1 MLYSRV
7 VESLHERRSEN
18 AVEPRMNTCMNT
30 YTPPDPTMVE
40 DKPEALD
47 YWARTLETTPEK
59 LKEAVRKAGPVLED
73 VKKEIGSFGVG

>member
-7 VESLHERRSEN
+7 AESLHERLRGET
-18 AVEPRMNTCMNT
+18 VELRMKT

-40 DKPEALD
+40 NKPEALD

-59 LKEAVRKAGPVLED
+59 VGEAVRKAGPVLED
-73 VKKEIGSFGVG
+73 VKKEIGSFGTG